1 MSTFIELNRISKHY
15 GENVVLENLSKKVA
29 EGEFVTLVGASG
41 CGKSTFLKLLL
52 GTESA
57 TTGELLLDGQ
67 PISTEPSSERGI
79 VFQKYSV
86 FPHLNVRENVA
97 LGLEFEQS
105 PWLGRL
111 FGTRRQQALEQADEL
126 LEAVGLDQALSKYPH
141 ELSGG
146 MQQRLALAQA
156 LIKKPKILL
165 LDEPF
170 GALDPGIRKDMH
182 ELVLGLWHKYHLTIF
197 MVTHDLKEG
206 FHLGSRLWVFDKIRH
221 DPHASERYGSTIT
234 FDLPLRSQG
243 ASINAEEFDAINNQL
258 TAAAAS

>member
-1 MSTFIELNRISKHY
+1 MSTFIKFNRVSKHY
-15 GENVVLENLSKKVA
+15 GDNVVLENLSCEVE

-52 GTESA
+52 GTEGADSGQLLMA
-57 TTGELLLDGQ
+57 GE
-67 PISTEPSSERGI
+67 PIEQEPSPERGI

-97 LGLEFEQS
+97 LGVEFEGS
-105 PWLGRL
+105 AWLGRL
-111 FGTRRQQALEQADEL
+111 FGQRRRQALKQADEL
-126 LEAVGLDQALSKYPH
+126 LSAVGLEQALTKYPH

-182 ELVLGLWHKYHLTIF
+182 ELVLGLWREYRLTIF
-197 MVTHDLKEG
+197 MVTHDLHEG
-206 FHLGSRLWVFDKIRH
+206 FHLGTRLWVFDKVRH
-221 DPHASERYGSTIT
+221 DPHAPNRYGATIT
-234 FDLPLRSQG
+234 YDLPLRSDNAPLQ
-243 ASINAEEFDAINNQL
+243 AEELDAISEQL
-258 TAAAAS
+258 GTAASN

>member
-1 MSTFIELNRISKHY
+1 MSAFIELNRISKHY
-15 GENVVLENLSKKVA
+15 DDNVVLENLSSTVS

-52 GTESA
+52 GTERASS
-57 TTGELLLDGQ
+57 GELLMAGQ
-67 PISTEPSSERGI
+67 PIAQEPSPERGI

-97 LGLEFEQS
+97 LGLEFERS
-105 PWLGRL
+105 TRLGRL
-111 FGTRRQQALEQADEL
+111 FGSARKQALEQAEEW
-126 LEAVGLDQALSKYPH
+126 LEAVGLDQSLDQYPH

-156 LIKKPKILL
+156 LIKKPKVLL

-182 ELVLGLWHKYHLTIF
+182 ELVLGLWKKYQLTVF
-197 MVTHDLKEG
+197 MVTHDLREG
-206 FHLGSRLWVFDKIRH
+206 FHLGSRLWVFDKVRH
-221 DPHASERYGSTIT
+221 DPHAANRYGSTIT
-234 FDLPLRSQG
+234 FDLPLRSQDG
-243 ASINAEEFDAINNQL
+243 SIDTEDIATIENRIS
-258 TAAAAS
+258 AASAM